1 MSWRELFNDARA
13 GDFVPLTFMDGSTLR
28 PDLWSIL
35 KECARAPEMRHAHE
49 PRITAHQIVERL
61 SALIA
66 QQPDSPDKNLPKR
79 AWSSSAE
86 HQVVLADLSAEVRR
100 IGDLPITGGG
110 FCDIWIGERLGTE
123 KVALKVLKMF
133 GVPEQ
138 IRRVRAPGTANTK
151 VNLTFG

>member
-1 MSWRELFNDARA
+1 MY
-13 GDFVPLTFMDGSTLR
+13 GSTLR
-28 PDLWSIL
+28 SDLWFML
-35 KECARAPEMRHAHE
+35 KECAHVEEIRPVHE
-49 PRITAHQIVERL
+49 PRITANQIVERL

-66 QQPDSPDKNLPKR
+66 KQPDSSDKNLPKR

-86 HQVVLADLSAEVRR
+86 HQVILPDLSAEIRR

-138 IRRVRAPGTANTK
+138 IRRVRAPG
-151 VNLTFG
+151 